1 MKVSTR
7 RKDRA
12 KQWKRVLGTAMNA
25 DESESNHDMQ
35 PIDWGKMRRIMCES
49 GDAEDKAE
57 PERPPTNRSCE
68 KGAGTWQRMD
78 APYDPSDAFE
88 HASQRA
94 SAAAEMKHKGT
105 QTRATVL
112 QMVMRDPE
120 ALRYIHKIS
129 ADGVEYALKQTKHLS
144 TTFQAAMSA
153 FDAMLEEEEDSEDCT
168 ESTR

>member
-1 MKVSTR
+1 
-7 RKDRA
+7 
-12 KQWKRVLGTAMNA
+12 MNA
-25 DESESNHDMQ
+25 DENESNHDMQ

-49 GDAEDKAE
+49 GDAENKAE
-57 PERPPTNRSCE
+57 PELSPTKRSCE
-68 KGAGTWQRMD
+68 KRAGTWQCTD
-78 APYDPSDAFE
+78 APHGPTDAFKD
-88 HASQRA
+88 ASQRA
-94 SAAAEMKHKGT
+94 SAAAEMKHKST
-105 QTRATVL
+105 QTKATVL

-168 ESTR
+168 ESTQ